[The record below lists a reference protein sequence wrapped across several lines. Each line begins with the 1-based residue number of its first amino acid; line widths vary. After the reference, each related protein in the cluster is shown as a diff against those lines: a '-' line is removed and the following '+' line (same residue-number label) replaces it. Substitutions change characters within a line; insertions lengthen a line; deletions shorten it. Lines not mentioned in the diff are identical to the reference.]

1 MKESHI
7 KSVEA
12 HREFR
17 KCNGVRVCVRVAGKN
32 GEAVVG
38 TVGRSS
44 EVKTLR
50 SLKRVVV
57 LS

>member
-12 HREFR
+12 HRDFR
-17 KCNGVRVCVRVAGKN
+17 KCNGVRVCVRVAGN

-50 SLKRVVV
+50 SLKRVVI